1 MLCAFHKSIL
11 NCYPL
16 HHCHNKLLRV
26 HVYRCNYNV
35 LSLHVCVLQKHVQ
48 VFWLYTNHGHHTCV
62 TRAPVSTPPSFTGCH
77 GTVEGSRREGSGSAA
92 QGLGAEC
99 GGDDLHEHTTT
110 TASPLRQQDCHQ
122 GNTPCCYG
130 GSPPPP
136 FLLHDGEFT
145 SSEEGKHSD
154 SSSEVCVAQTKV
166 FIVWNVREEC
176 SNTSNG
182 V

>member
-16 HHCHNKLLRV
+16 HHCHNNVLRV

-48 VFWLYTNHGHHTCV
+48 VFGYILTMFIIQ
-62 TRAPVSTPPSFTGCH
+62 VSPEHLSLPPPPPPPHFTGCH
-77 GTVEGSRREGSGSAA
+77 GTAEGSKREGSGSAA

-130 GSPPPP
+130 GSSPS
-136 FLLHDGEFT
+136 LLAEFT

-166 FIVWNVREEC
+166 FIVWKVREEC

>member
-16 HHCHNKLLRV
+16 HHCHNKVLRV
-26 HVYRCNYNV
+26 HVYRCNYKV

-48 VFWLYTNHGHHTCV
+48 VFGYVLTMV
-62 TRAPVSTPPSFTGCH
+62 IIQVSPEHLSPPPPPYFTGCH
-77 GTVEGSRREGSGSAA
+77 GTAEGSRREGSGSAA

-122 GNTPCCYG
+122 GPRQHTM
-130 GSPPPP
+130 
-136 FLLHDGEFT
+136 LLWWVLPLP
-145 SSEEGKHSD
+145 S
-154 SSSEVCVAQTKV
+154 C
-166 FIVWNVREEC
+166 
-176 SNTSNG
+176 
-182 V
+182 